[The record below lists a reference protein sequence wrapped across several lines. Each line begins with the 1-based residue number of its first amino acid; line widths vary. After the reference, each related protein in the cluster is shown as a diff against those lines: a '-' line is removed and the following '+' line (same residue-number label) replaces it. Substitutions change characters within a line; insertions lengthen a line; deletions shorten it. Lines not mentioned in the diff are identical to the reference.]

1 MIDPLKGA
9 SLGDATV
16 IIVACQYT
24 QPPKHQPGPIDLA
37 ALFLR
42 RADGAWSRTGD
53 FESLIRPPEHAA
65 ITAPEVLATGINPLM
80 LVSKPAAAQVLG
92 RLDGLLNTPPYVL
105 VSYNARMLAR
115 VLYQYREHCPRLA
128 QTYVIN
134 THELARK
141 LIPEL
146 PGHHL
151 EAVLRH
157 LELPARAEP
166 HRAAPD
172 VEAGVGVFEYLAD
185 LADSAWGNGALRQLR
200 RMAGITPQA
209 TIPVQ
214 ESMF

>member
-1 MIDPLKGA
+1 MIDPLEGA
-9 SLGDATV
+9 SLGDVTV
-16 IIVACQYT
+16 IVVACQYT
-24 QPPKHQPGPIDLA
+24 QPPKHQPEPIDLA
-37 ALFLR
+37 AVFLR
-42 RADGAWSRTGD
+42 LADSAWSRIGE
-53 FESLIRPPEHAA
+53 FESLIRPPQHAA
-65 ITAPEVLATGINPLM
+65 ITAPEALRTGINPLR

-92 RLDGLLNTPPYVL
+92 RLDGLLDAPPYVL
-105 VSYNARMLAR
+105 VSYNARTLAR

-128 QTYVIN
+128 QTYMIN

-141 LIPEL
+141 LLPEL
-146 PGHHL
+146 PAHHL

-172 VEAGVGVFEYLAD
+172 LEAGIIVFEYLAE
-185 LADSAWGNGALRQLR
+185 LADSAWGSGALRHLR

-209 TIPVQ
+209 TVPVQ